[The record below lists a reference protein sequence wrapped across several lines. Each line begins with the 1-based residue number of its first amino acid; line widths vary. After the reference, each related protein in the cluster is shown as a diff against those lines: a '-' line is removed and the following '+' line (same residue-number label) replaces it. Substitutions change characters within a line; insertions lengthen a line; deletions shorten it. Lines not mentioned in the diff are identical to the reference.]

1 MGLIQLVKNLDAYTK
16 TELLGSETT
25 RILRLTFTNSDYE
38 ALDDN
43 ILNEAILIQKG
54 IELVRNKNLRMKLID
69 SLKKEQL
76 QNIGI
81 RNFSEAESRYGDF
94 EKFVDDFNIEPA
106 FLQEEANDSRQG
118 QESIMPNQN
127 EVKNIP
133 SFPHPYQKRLKD
145 KLLTRLN
152 NNNSDKIVTS
162 LPTGSGKT
170 VLGMEII
177 VDLLRSSVLFNK
189 NNTKILWLVSS
200 KELAEQSFQ
209 SFKKTWLIKGDHS
222 VCAQRFFGQFN
233 QLLFD
238 VTTQVT
244 FGTFDLLVSRKDS
257 DQVNRFLSE
266 IDYLFIDEVHQ
277 AEAFTYERIIHKYQ
291 ELSSRYKIIGLTATP
306 FRTSD
311 SEFENFKQNFNGL
324 FQLTDEADNTIESPI
339 NYLTSLGY
347 LSQVNFRILNNSEGN
362 ISEAEFYRTLNKA
375 VADECEEIIK
385 KGQNTIIFA
394 RSKSHAV
401 ALSIYM
407 TKCGLTNGLIVG
419 ETPDI
424 VRKEMLGQFADKNKD
439 LNILINHQILA
450 TGIDVPGMNSIFI
463 LGEIDSPSLALQ
475 ILGRAMRGPKNGG
488 NEQNMVY
495 LTKQNFNRLSDLN
508 LLESTVLN

>member
-54 IELVRNKNLRMKLID
+54 NELVRNKNLRMKLID

-76 QNIGI
+76 QNFGI

-94 EKFVDDFNIEPA
+94 KKFVSDFNIESS
-106 FLQEEANDSRQG
+106 FLQEEVNDNRQG
-118 QESIMPNQN
+118 QELIFPIHN

-145 KLLTRLN
+145 KLLLRLN
-152 NNNSDKIVTS
+152 SNHSDKIAAS
-162 LPTGSGKT
+162 LPTGAGKT
-170 VLGMEII
+170 VLGMEVIT
-177 VDLLRSSVLFNK
+177 DLIRVSALLNRRY
-189 NNTKILWLVSS
+189 TKILWLVSS
-200 KELAEQSFQ
+200 KELAEQSLQ
-209 SFKKTWLIKGDHS
+209 SFKRTWIIKGDQA
-222 VCAQRFFGQFN
+222 VYAQRFFGQFN
-233 QLLFD
+233 NLKSAD
-238 VTTQVT
+238 ISQVT
-244 FGTFDLLVSRKDS
+244 FGTFDLLVSRRNS
-257 DQVNRFLSE
+257 IEVSNFLEE

-277 AEAFTYERIIHKYQ
+277 AEAFTYEKIILKYQ
-291 ELSSRYKIIGLTATP
+291 ELSSCYKIIGLTATP

-311 SEFENFKQNFNGL
+311 SEFENFKQNFNEL
-324 FQLTDEADNTIESPI
+324 FQLTDDSDKLVESPI
-339 NYLTSLGY
+339 NYLTTQGY
-347 LSQVNFRILNNSEGN
+347 LSKVNFRILNNSEGN
-362 ISEAEFYRTLNKA
+362 VSEAEFYRTLNKA
-375 VADECEEIIK
+375 VADECEQIIK
-385 KGQNTIIFA
+385 QGQNTIIFA

-401 ALSIYM
+401 ALSIYL

-424 VRKEMLGQFADKNKD
+424 VRKEMLGQFADKNMH
-439 LNILINHQILA
+439 LSILINHQILA

-495 LTKQNFNRLSDLN
+495 LTKQNFDRLSDLN

>member
-1 MGLIQLVKNLDAYTK
+1 
-16 TELLGSETT
+16 
-25 RILRLTFTNSDYE
+25 
-38 ALDDN
+38 
-43 ILNEAILIQKG
+43 
-54 IELVRNKNLRMKLID
+54 
-69 SLKKEQL
+69 
-76 QNIGI
+76 
-81 RNFSEAESRYGDF
+81 
-94 EKFVDDFNIEPA
+94 
-106 FLQEEANDSRQG
+106 
-118 QESIMPNQN
+118 
-127 EVKNIP
+127 
-133 SFPHPYQKRLKD
+133 
-145 KLLTRLN
+145 
-152 NNNSDKIVTS
+152 
-162 LPTGSGKT
+162 
-170 VLGMEII
+170 
-177 VDLLRSSVLFNK
+177 
-189 NNTKILWLVSS
+189 
-200 KELAEQSFQ
+200 
-209 SFKKTWLIKGDHS
+209 
-222 VCAQRFFGQFN
+222 
-233 QLLFD
+233 
-238 VTTQVT
+238 
-244 FGTFDLLVSRKDS
+244 
-257 DQVNRFLSE
+257 
-266 IDYLFIDEVHQ
+266 
-277 AEAFTYERIIHKYQ
+277 
-291 ELSSRYKIIGLTATP
+291 
-306 FRTSD
+306 
-311 SEFENFKQNFNGL
+311 L